1 MRLHRLEVTA
11 FGPFADT
18 EVVDF
23 DALGADG
30 LFLLHGQT
38 GAGKT
43 ALLDAVAFALYGTV
57 PGARGKRAR
66 DPRAPASVK
75 DALVMG
81 LHSDHVDPRTP
92 PEVVLEATV
101 GGRRLRLRRSPDF
114 IRRSSRGGWTKH
126 NARATLEWLDGSGRH
141 LRHLRDI
148 GDEVIRLVGMS
159 ADQFFQVVLLPQG
172 DFARFLRADNEDRE
186 RLLERLFGTERFE
199 TVEKWLAQQA
209 SDRKAALK
217 VQQDNVDRLV
227 TQIGQAAGV
236 GSVDAYG
243 DGLWADSQE
252 SDSSSASGGPESFGV
267 QSVSHAQYLL
277 DTARAELEQAV
288 VDLAAERQAFRD
300 AQSAAEAQRRL
311 HDLHSRWAAAHT
323 RLAEHAAG
331 AERRA
336 QLEVELAQARR
347 AQPVAE
353 ALADAQL
360 AADTA
365 RQRAED
371 MREHAEHLAAVLLA
385 PASADISETA
395 SAAADLA
402 CAELAETALAS
413 QLQNVETAWTAT
425 ELTSSATVLGAH
437 PAPAGLAAAITG
449 WTAAV
454 GRLAGLDAEVAEVQ
468 RRSVEQE
475 RLRAEYEAAV
485 AAAASLALQRERMP
499 ATLET
504 AEMQVRQATA
514 AVAALPGL
522 TAERDRLRAAAAAA
536 EQLVGARNEL
546 ERATNAFHRARSEHL
561 DAREHTVEVRRRRLA
576 GMAAE
581 LAGALVKGQ
590 PCGVCGSTEHP
601 QPAQPVAAAA
611 SREEEKR
618 AVQAERTAERASDRA
633 RTSQEQCQR
642 HVDVLLAQC
651 GDDDS
656 ATLAADLSAVTE
668 RVQATEALAQRV
680 DELTVELAGLRLA
693 DSALE
698 SRQRSL
704 AEHRTALGER
714 RTAVAQRLAELTERL
729 GEAAGADGTI
739 ERRRARLE
747 SLISLASVLQQ
758 ARADT
763 VAARRQLVDEARR
776 VSRMAAAA
784 GLTVEDAP
792 PLEEAG
798 PADERGAGRGGP
810 GSERVANQLIVACAA
825 TISAI
830 IRTAQ
835 QQAAIEQEL
844 VAADRARAHA
854 EAVLAEPEVAAVATT
869 ELADLA
875 ELEARA
881 EAARTTLD
889 AAVARHAELGRR
901 AADLTDLVGQ
911 LWAAADRIAPL
922 KRNFDELDGLAKVVA
937 GLGANNKGISLHS
950 YVLAAR
956 LEEVALAGSA
966 RLKRMSAGRYEF
978 VHSDARGSHGR
989 RGGLGL
995 DVRDGNTGVVR
1006 PAKSLS
1012 GGETFMA
1019 ALALA
1024 LGLADVV
1031 TAETGGVQ
1039 LDTLFIDEGFGSLD
1053 PEALDAVMGVLDEL
1067 RSGGRAV
1074 GIVSHVDE
1082 MRQRIPSRLYV
1093 ERTPTGSRLHPTT
1106 AHAS

>member
-18 EVVDF
+18 AVVDF

-66 DPRAPASVK
+66 DPRVPTSVK
-75 DALVMG
+75 DAMVMG
-81 LHSDHVDPRTP
+81 LHSDHADPRTP

-114 IRRSSRGGWTKH
+114 VRRSSRGGWTKQ

-186 RLLERLFGTERFE
+186 RLLEKLFGTERFE
-199 TVEKWLAQQA
+199 SVEQWLAQQA
-209 SDRKAALK
+209 GDRRAALK
-217 VQQDNVDRLV
+217 AQQDNVDRLV

-236 GSVDAYG
+236 GSIDVFG
-243 DGLWADSQE
+243 GGLWEAPSE
-252 SDSSSASGGPESFGV
+252 DSSRSADAALVGAESV
-267 QSVSHAQYLL
+267 AHAQYLL
-277 DTARAELEQAV
+277 DTARGELEQAV
-288 VDLAAERQAFRD
+288 VHLAGQRQASRE
-300 AQSAAEAQRRL
+300 AQAAAEAQRRL
-311 HDLHSRWAAAHT
+311 HELHDRWMAAHAQ
-323 RLAEHAAG
+323 LAEHSAG
-331 AERRA
+331 AAHRA

-353 ALADAQL
+353 ALVDAQR

-365 RQRAED
+365 RRRAEGQ
-371 MREHAEHLAAVLLA
+371 REHAEHLAAVLLA
-385 PASADISETA
+385 PASADIH
-395 SAAADLA
+395 
-402 CAELAETALAS
+402 
-413 QLQNVETAWTAT
+413 ETAWAATDLASGELVET
-425 ELTSSATVLGAH
+425 ELAPQLEDVGNAITTVGADADSCGLG
-437 PAPAGLAAAITG
+437 AAITG

-454 GRLAGLDAEVAEVQ
+454 GRLAGLASEVVEVQ
-468 RRSVEQE
+468 RLSAEQD
-475 RLRAEYEAAV
+475 RLRSEYEAAV
-485 AAAASLALQRERMP
+485 AAVASLTAQRERMP
-499 ATLET
+499 AALNT
-504 AEMQVRQATA
+504 AEVQVRQATA
-514 AVAALPGL
+514 AVAALPGV
-522 TAERDRLRAAAAAA
+522 TAERDRLRSAAAAA
-536 EQLVGARNEL
+536 EQLV
-546 ERATNAFHRARSEHL
+546 RARSDLEGATTAYHQARSHHL
-561 DAREHTVEVRRRRLA
+561 DAREHTLDVRRRRLA

-581 LAGALVKGQ
+581 LAGALVDGQ
-590 PCGVCGSTEHP
+590 PCGVCGAVEHP
-601 QPAQPVAAAA
+601 QPAQPVADAATRA
-611 SREEEKR
+611 DEQQ
-618 AVQAERTAERASDRA
+618 AVQDERSAERASDRA
-633 RTSQEQCQR
+633 RRNQEERQR
-642 HVDVLLAQC
+642 RVDVLHAQC
-651 GDDDS
+651 GDDDA
-656 ATLAADLSAVTE
+656 ATLATDLAAMTACAE
-668 RVQATEALAQRV
+668 ATQTLALRV
-680 DELTVELAGLRLA
+680 DELTGELAGLRAA
-693 DSALE
+693 DSDLE
-698 SRQRSL
+698 SQQRAR
-704 AEHRTALGER
+704 AEQRTALGER
-714 RTAVAQRLAELTERL
+714 QTTVAQRLAALKARL
-729 GEAAGADGTI
+729 SEAAGADGTI

-747 SLISLASVLQQ
+747 LLIRLASALQQ
-758 ARADT
+758 VRAHAA
-763 VAARRQLVDEARR
+763 VARRQLVNEARR
-776 VSRMAAAA
+776 VERLAEAA
-784 GLTVEDAP
+784 GLALAPDAASKHCWAES
-792 PLEEAG
+792 LGARTAEE
-798 PADERGAGRGGP
+798 ET
-810 GSERVANQLIVACAA
+810 NQLIAA
-825 TISAI
+825 YAELIAGVS
-830 IRTAQ
+830 RTAQ
-835 QQAAIEQEL
+835 QQAAIEDEL
-844 VAADRARAHA
+844 VSADRARAHA
-854 EAVLAEPEVAAVATT
+854 EAVLAEPDVAAVATA

-875 ELEARA
+875 VLESRAEEAR
-881 EAARTTLD
+881 RTLD
-889 AAVARHAELGRR
+889 AAVARHAELARR
-901 AADLTDLVGQ
+901 AADLTDLMGQ

-922 KRNFDELDGLAKVVA
+922 QRNFDELDGLAKVVA

-1031 TAETGGVQ
+1031 TAETGGVH

-1082 MRQRIPSRLYV
+1082 MRQRIPSRLYI
-1093 ERTPTGSRLHPTT
+1093 ERTPTGSLLHPTT
-1106 AHAS
+1106 AQACYHS